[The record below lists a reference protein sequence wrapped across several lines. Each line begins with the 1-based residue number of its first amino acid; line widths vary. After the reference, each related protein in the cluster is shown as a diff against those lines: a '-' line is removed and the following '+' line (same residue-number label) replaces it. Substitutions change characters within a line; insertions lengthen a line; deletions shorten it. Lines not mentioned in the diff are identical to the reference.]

1 MTTGG
6 QQIDQ
11 IMEQASDAL
20 AGMAYLRCEKLCL
33 EALRLARQ
41 AKDFD
46 TLGRIVL
53 PLQEARRQR
62 RQTAVEAG
70 LHVMGP
76 PSMDPQEIC
85 RIHPV
90 GCLLLLDPPYTDADQ
105 QAIRQL
111 AFDRQLY
118 LEVLRFDESRLGQCF
133 EEQMERVGD
142 AALTAIASEP
152 SPVAQVDALIE
163 CVNRIGDHEA
173 AHQRLADAARR
184 AARPD

>member
-33 EALRLARQ
+33 EAMRLARE
-41 AKDFD
+41 AKGFD

-70 LHVMGP
+70 LHVLGP
-76 PSMDPQEIC
+76 PRMDAREIC
-85 RIHPV
+85 R
-90 GCLLLLDPPYTDADQ
+90 TDAPAYRD
-105 QAIRQL
+105 
-111 AFDRQLY
+111 
-118 LEVLRFDESRLGQCF
+118 LG
-133 EEQMERVGD
+133 
-142 AALTAIASEP
+142 SEHF
-152 SPVAQVDALIE
+152 AT
-163 CVNRIGDHEA
+163 CH
-173 AHQRLADAARR
+173 LADELNL
-184 AARPD
+184 RPIRMG